1 MHLDSWYEK
10 LCQKGSKKMK
20 QQLEENL
27 DQGMC
32 ETAYT
37 GAYLYPN
44 RKDIT
49 ETKIQMMQEKEGITE
64 GGSSWRGSEGRELER
79 CFSSSDSQMIL
90 MLLVCG
96 AHFE

>member
-32 ETAYT
+32 ETVYT

-64 GGSSWRGSEGRELER
+64 GVLEGVRGER
-79 CFSSSDSQMIL
+79 TGTV
-90 MLLVCG
+90 LLKQ
-96 AHFE
+96 